1 MKTFVAI
8 FIALWFS
15 FFIEKTF
22 SNSIVLPI
30 FSNRIKNEKSIKQVY
45 YNRQE
50 KSYSVKMEGDT
61 IQILTNIN
69 VGGINQKVIVDSG
82 SVLLVVPSSL
92 CKNCHQPQPYYSP
105 SLMVEFMECTTKECH
120 DMGNTCIEFRDTH
133 RRVCGNGVHYLQN
146 TEIITL
152 LVKDTFSF
160 SNETGDVLATFGA
173 IVSNTGRPLEHGIL
187 GMGKTC
193 DGCRKSPVENIFE
206 KTNIKR
212 IFSMWLDNNYQGL
225 MNLGEVEAKYEKS
238 IMYTPL
244 VTIDQSHYGVLL
256 SSASLVNSFTNETLI
271 MTSKDFGE
279 VIIDTGTSEALLE
292 VNAYKKITQSLSKGC
307 PPGCC
312 GENSL
317 LDGYCYNYPDEYFD
331 SFPVIHVEM
340 LGGAFI
346 DIEPQS
352 YFITT
357 YADGVKYRCFG
368 IKQSPLK
375 GKSIIG
381 LSWLRN
387 NYLVFDTEHNRM
399 GFSNKEFDFDP
410 LESYDFSSNDNEI
423 SSSNNDDYSSIER
436 EDTSQD
442 GSELIP
448 NTNRIVVKITDTN
461 QLEQE
466 YQKSLQQ
473 EPKFLLLEEELN
485 FRNNKNN
492 ENHTNNLNKTK
503 TDHSV
508 PKKVIP
514 IKTQNDLT
522 KSEKMIISKCNI
534 NFDNQT
540 NYCNSDKF
548 SNFNNLITTKPISTA
563 SSKSNNQ
570 NPINNL
576 EPPISKKKPNPV
588 KSIHSICKFEF
599 TQKKYFQW
607 IDNNANF
614 YTFWEST
621 IENLSDKSMNS
632 FLLSTMDNISYV
644 IGMNY
649 TLEGTT
655 TQVSLPPNI
664 LIAPKSSYRWLYLST
679 AKDAISFSVGNCSV
693 LFEKKK

>member
-1 MKTFVAI
+1 
-8 FIALWFS
+8 
-15 FFIEKTF
+15 
-22 SNSIVLPI
+22 
-30 FSNRIKNEKSIKQVY
+30 
-45 YNRQE
+45 
-50 KSYSVKMEGDT
+50 MEGDT

-69 VGGINQKVIVDSG
+69 VGGISQKVIVDTG
-82 SVLLVVPSSL
+82 SVLLVVPSIL
-92 CKNCHQPQPYYSP
+92 CKNCRQPQPYYSP
-105 SLMVEFMECTTKECH
+105 SPMVEFMECTKKECR

-133 RRVCGNGVHYLQN
+133 RKVCGNGVRYLQN

-193 DGCRKSPVENIFE
+193 NGCRKSPVENIFE

-225 MNLGEVEAKYEKS
+225 MSLGEVEDKYKKS

-256 SSASLVNSFTNETLI
+256 SSVSLVNSFTNESLI
-271 MTSKDFGE
+271 MTSRDFGE
-279 VIIDTGTSEALLE
+279 VIIDTGTSYSLLE
-292 VNAYKKITQSLSKGC
+292 VNAFKKISLSLSKGC

-317 LDGYCYNYPDEYFD
+317 LDGFCYNYPDEYFN

-352 YFITT
+352 YFSTT
-357 YADGVKYRCFG
+357 YSGGIKYRCFG
-368 IKQSPLK
+368 IRPSPLK

-399 GFSNKEFDFDP
+399 GFSYKEFDFDP
-410 LESYDFSSNDNEI
+410 LASYDFSSSSQNDINNND
-423 SSSNNDDYSSIER
+423 SNNSDDYSSIER

-442 GSELIP
+442 GSELTP
-448 NTNRIVVKITDTN
+448 SVTNRMVIKITDAN
-461 QLEQE
+461 QLEEE
-466 YQKSLQQ
+466 YQKNLKQ
-473 EPKFLLLEEELN
+473 EPEFLLLEEELN
-485 FRNNKNN
+485 FRNNKNKNN
-492 ENHTNNLNKTK
+492 ENKNKIENYSLNNPNKTK
-503 TDHSV
+503 SSTNSI
-508 PKKVIP
+508 PNKEIP
-514 IKTQNDLT
+514 IKSQTNNFI
-522 KSEKMIISKCNI
+522 KSEKMIISKCNV
-534 NFDNQT
+534 NFENET
-540 NYCNSDKF
+540 NYCNSDRF
-548 SNFNNLITTKPISTA
+548 SNNNNNNNNNKPNEITSL
-563 SSKSNNQ
+563 KSNFE
-570 NPINNL
+570 NPSNNL
-576 EPPISKKKPNPV
+576 EISKKKTNSF
-588 KSIHSICKFEF
+588 KSAHTNCKFEF

-607 IDNNANF
+607 IDNNAKFFN
-614 YTFWEST
+614 FWEST
-621 IENLSDKSMNS
+621 IENLSDKSINS

-649 TLEGTT
+649 TLEGYTT
-655 TQVSLPPNI
+655 EISLPPSI
-664 LIAPKSSYRWLYLST
+664 SIPPKSSYRWLYLTT
-679 AKDAISFSVGNCSV
+679 AKDAISFSVGNCSI
-693 LFEKKK
+693 LMEKKK